1 MGEIFDHGSSE
12 NLIRHIKDRSDDID
26 AIWILMDNAVIIT
39 GSEGATIRKN
49 TAGAIEYCAGSP
61 SLIHAVDLELLLN
74 DSGIRSLRIPF
85 RLLMAG
91 QSLPEK

>member
-12 NLIRHIKDRSDDID
+12 KLIRHIKDRSDDID
-26 AIWILMDNAVIIT
+26 AIWIIMDNAVLVT
-39 GSEGATIRKN
+39 GGEEPTVRKN
-49 TAGAIEYCAGSP
+49 TAGAIDYCAGPP

-74 DSGIRSLRIPF
+74 DTGIRSLRIPF
-85 RLLMAG
+85 RLLMSG